1 MAGNIKAEVL
11 ANILGDA
18 ATATPIDGKANV
30 YSPEEYNKIA
40 AKNRA
45 MGLVSDTEYLESHIS
60 PGAVE
65 FDANHNLKHI
75 ARNAPKML
83 DLATY
88 TANRY
93 MVEKILP
100 VNAKKQG
107 KKAGTYILMVMG
119 NAIVTAINNTQELPP
134 TVKAYRFIR
143 KEKEVWV
150 DESGAEQTLELSEV
164 DLDNPESEKEVAK
177 KIEEARKGLTAKKIV
192 SWEYVG
198 AEFIK
203 DEVAYKMTKQLDPDS
218 VLKLR
223 AQIDDNPNPRMG
235 DNVYGDSL
243 DEIE

>member
-11 ANILGDA
+11 AGILADA
-18 ATATPIDGKANV
+18 GTAKPIEGKPNV

-45 MGLVSDTEYLESHIS
+45 MGLVQDSEYLESHIK
-60 PGAVE
+60 PGSVE
-65 FDANHNLKHI
+65 FDANHNLKKI
-75 ARNAPKML
+75 GRNEPKML

-93 MVEKILP
+93 MVEK
-100 VNAKKQG
+100 VAAMNAKKLG
-107 KKAGTYILMVMG
+107 KEAGTYIVMVLG

-134 TVKAYRFIR
+134 TVKAYRFKR
-143 KEKEVWV
+143 VEKEIFV
-150 DESGAEQTLELSEV
+150 
-164 DLDNPESEKEVAK
+164 NPEGQTSAPVEVSLDDIEKDTTA
-177 KIEEARKGLTAKKIV
+177 IEEQSAGLEKKIV
-192 SWEYVG
+192 VEWKFVG

-203 DEVAYKMTKQLDPDS
+203 DEVAYKMVNQLDPES

-223 AQIDDNPNPRMG
+223 AQIDDNPNPRVS

-243 DEIE
+243 DDIE

>member
-11 ANILGDA
+11 AGILSDA
-18 ATATPIDGKANV
+18 GTAKPIEGKPNV

-45 MGLVSDTEYLESHIS
+45 MGLVQDSEYLESHIK
-60 PGAVE
+60 PGSVE
-65 FDANHNLKHI
+65 FDANHNLKKI
-75 ARNAPKML
+75 GRNEPKML

-93 MVEKILP
+93 MVEK
-100 VNAKKQG
+100 VAAMNAKKLG
-107 KKAGTYILMVMG
+107 KEAGTYIVMVLG

-134 TVKAYRFIR
+134 TVKAYRFKR
-143 KEKEVWV
+143 VEKEIFV
-150 DESGAEQTLELSEV
+150 
-164 DLDNPESEKEVAK
+164 NPEGQVSAPVEVSLDDIEKDTTA
-177 KIEEARKGLTAKKIV
+177 IEEQSAGLEKKIV
-192 SWEYVG
+192 VEWKFVG

-203 DEVAYKMTKQLDPDS
+203 DEVAYKMVNQLDPES

-223 AQIDDNPNPRMG
+223 AQIDDNPNPRVS

-243 DEIE
+243 DDIE

>member
-11 ANILGDA
+11 AGILSDA
-18 ATATPIDGKANV
+18 GTAKPIEGKPNV

-45 MGLVSDTEYLESHIS
+45 MGLVQDSEYLESHIK
-60 PGAVE
+60 PGSVE
-65 FDANHNLKHI
+65 FDANHNLKKI
-75 ARNAPKML
+75 GRNEPKML

-93 MVEKILP
+93 MVEK
-100 VNAKKQG
+100 VAAMNAKKLG
-107 KKAGTYILMVMG
+107 KEAGTYIVMVLG

-134 TVKAYRFIR
+134 TVKAYRFKRI
-143 KEKEVWV
+143 EKEIFV
-150 DESGAEQTLELSEV
+150 
-164 DLDNPESEKEVAK
+164 NPEGQVSAPVEVSLDDIEKDTTA
-177 KIEEARKGLTAKKIV
+177 IEEQSAGLEKKIV
-192 SWEYVG
+192 VEWKFVG

-203 DEVAYKMTKQLDPDS
+203 DEVAYKMVNQLDPES

-223 AQIDDNPNPRMG
+223 AQIDDNPNPRVS

-243 DEIE
+243 DDIE

>member
-11 ANILGDA
+11 AGILADA
-18 ATATPIDGKANV
+18 GTAKPIEGKPNV

-45 MGLVSDTEYLESHIS
+45 MGLVQDSEYLESHIK
-60 PGAVE
+60 PGSVE
-65 FDANHNLKHI
+65 FDANHNLKKI
-75 ARNAPKML
+75 GRNEPKML

-93 MVEKILP
+93 MVEK
-100 VNAKKQG
+100 VAAMNAKKLG
-107 KKAGTYILMVMG
+107 KEAGTYIVMVLG

-134 TVKAYRFIR
+134 TVKAYRFKR
-143 KEKEVWV
+143 VEKEIFV
-150 DESGAEQTLELSEV
+150 
-164 DLDNPESEKEVAK
+164 NPEGQVSAPVEVSLDDIEKDTTA
-177 KIEEARKGLTAKKIV
+177 IEEQSSGLEKKTV
-192 SWEYVG
+192 VEWKFVG

-203 DEVAYKMTKQLDPDS
+203 DEVAYKMVNQLDPES

-223 AQIDDNPNPRMG
+223 AQIDDNPNPRVS

-243 DEIE
+243 DDIQ

>member
-11 ANILGDA
+11 AGILADA
-18 ATATPIDGKANV
+18 GTAKPIEGKPNV

-45 MGLVSDTEYLESHIS
+45 MGLVQDSEYLESHIK
-60 PGAVE
+60 PGSVE
-65 FDANHNLKHI
+65 FDANHNLKKI
-75 ARNAPKML
+75 GRNEPKML

-93 MVEKILP
+93 MVEK
-100 VNAKKQG
+100 VAAMNAKKLG
-107 KKAGTYILMVMG
+107 KEAGTYIVMVLG

-134 TVKAYRFIR
+134 TVKAYRFKR
-143 KEKEVWV
+143 VEKEIFV
-150 DESGAEQTLELSEV
+150 
-164 DLDNPESEKEVAK
+164 NPEGQVSAPVEVSLDDIEKDTTA
-177 KIEEARKGLTAKKIV
+177 IEEQSAGLEKKIV
-192 SWEYVG
+192 VEWKFVG

-203 DEVAYKMTKQLDPDS
+203 DEVAYKMVNQLDPES

-223 AQIDDNPNPRMG
+223 AQIDDNPNPRVS

-243 DEIE
+243 DDIE

>member
-11 ANILGDA
+11 AGILADA
-18 ATATPIDGKANV
+18 GTAKPIEGKPNV

-45 MGLVSDTEYLESHIS
+45 MGLVQDSEYLESHIK
-60 PGAVE
+60 PGSVE
-65 FDANHNLKHI
+65 FDANHNLKKI
-75 ARNAPKML
+75 GRNEPKML

-93 MVEKILP
+93 MVEK
-100 VNAKKQG
+100 VAAMNAKKLG
-107 KKAGTYILMVMG
+107 KEAGTYIVMVLG

-134 TVKAYRFIR
+134 TVKAYRFKR
-143 KEKEVWV
+143 VEKEIFV
-150 DESGAEQTLELSEV
+150 
-164 DLDNPESEKEVAK
+164 NPEGQTSAPVEVSLDDIEKDTTA
-177 KIEEARKGLTAKKIV
+177 IEEQSAGLEKKTIV
-192 SWEYVG
+192 EWKFVG

-203 DEVAYKMTKQLDPDS
+203 DEVAYKMVNQLDPES

-223 AQIDDNPNPRMG
+223 AQIDDNPNPRVS

-243 DEIE
+243 DDIE

>member
-11 ANILGDA
+11 AGILSDA
-18 ATATPIDGKANV
+18 GTAKPIEGKPNV

-45 MGLVSDTEYLESHIS
+45 MGLVQDSEYLESHIK
-60 PGAVE
+60 PGSVE
-65 FDANHNLKHI
+65 FDANHNLKKI
-75 ARNAPKML
+75 GRNEPKML

-93 MVEKILP
+93 MVEK
-100 VNAKKQG
+100 VAAMNAKKLG
-107 KKAGTYILMVMG
+107 KESGTYIVMVLG

-134 TVKAYRFIR
+134 TVKAYRFKR
-143 KEKEVWV
+143 VEKEIFV
-150 DESGAEQTLELSEV
+150 
-164 DLDNPESEKEVAK
+164 NPEGQTSAPVEVSLDDIEKDTTA
-177 KIEEARKGLTAKKIV
+177 IEEQSAGLEKKIV
-192 SWEYVG
+192 VEWKFVG

-203 DEVAYKMTKQLDPDS
+203 DEVAYKMVNQLDPES

-223 AQIDDNPNPRMG
+223 AQIDDNPNPRVS

-243 DEIE
+243 DDIE

>member
-11 ANILGDA
+11 AGILSDA
-18 ATATPIDGKANV
+18 GTAKPIEGKPNV

-45 MGLVSDTEYLESHIS
+45 MGLVQDSEYLESHIK
-60 PGAVE
+60 PGSVE
-65 FDANHNLKHI
+65 FDANHNLKKI
-75 ARNAPKML
+75 GRNEPKML

-93 MVEKILP
+93 MVEK
-100 VNAKKQG
+100 VAAMNAKKLG
-107 KKAGTYILMVMG
+107 KESGTYIVMVLG

-134 TVKAYRFIR
+134 TVKAYRFKR
-143 KEKEVWV
+143 VEKEIFV
-150 DESGAEQTLELSEV
+150 
-164 DLDNPESEKEVAK
+164 NPEGQMSAPVEVSLDDIEKDTTA
-177 KIEEARKGLTAKKIV
+177 IEEQSAGLEKKIV
-192 SWEYVG
+192 VEWKFVG

-203 DEVAYKMTKQLDPDS
+203 DEVAYKMVNQLDPES

-223 AQIDDNPNPRMG
+223 AQIDDNPNPRVS

-243 DEIE
+243 DDIE

>member
-11 ANILGDA
+11 AGILSDA
-18 ATATPIDGKANV
+18 GTAKPIEGKPNV

-45 MGLVSDTEYLESHIS
+45 MGLVQDSEYLESHIK
-60 PGAVE
+60 PGSVE
-65 FDANHNLKHI
+65 FDANHNLKKI
-75 ARNAPKML
+75 GRNEPKML

-93 MVEKILP
+93 MVEKIAAM
-100 VNAKKQG
+100 NAKKLG
-107 KKAGTYILMVMG
+107 KESGTYIVMVLG

-134 TVKAYRFIR
+134 TVKAYRFKR
-143 KEKEVWV
+143 VEKEIFV
-150 DESGAEQTLELSEV
+150 
-164 DLDNPESEKEVAK
+164 NPEGQTSAPVEVSLDDIEKDTTA
-177 KIEEARKGLTAKKIV
+177 IEEQSAGLEKKIV
-192 SWEYVG
+192 VEWKFVG

-203 DEVAYKMTKQLDPDS
+203 DEVAYKMVNQLDPES

-223 AQIDDNPNPRMG
+223 AQIDDNPNPRVS

-243 DEIE
+243 DDIE

>member
-11 ANILGDA
+11 AGILADA
-18 ATATPIDGKANV
+18 GTAKPIEGKPNV

-45 MGLVSDTEYLESHIS
+45 MGLVQDSEYLESHIK
-60 PGAVE
+60 PGSVE
-65 FDANHNLKHI
+65 FDANHNLKKI
-75 ARNAPKML
+75 GRNEPKML

-93 MVEKILP
+93 MVEK
-100 VNAKKQG
+100 VAAMNAKKLG
-107 KKAGTYILMVMG
+107 KEAGTYIVMVLG

-134 TVKAYRFIR
+134 TVKAYRFKR
-143 KEKEVWV
+143 VEKEIFV
-150 DESGAEQTLELSEV
+150 
-164 DLDNPESEKEVAK
+164 NPEGQTSAPVEVSLDDIEKDTTA
-177 KIEEARKGLTAKKIV
+177 IEEQSAGLEKKTV
-192 SWEYVG
+192 VEWKFVG

-203 DEVAYKMTKQLDPDS
+203 DEVAYKMVNQLDPES

-223 AQIDDNPNPRMG
+223 AQIDDNPNPRVS

-243 DEIE
+243 DDIE